1 MDKERYKG
9 YYIKLRRE
17 ADADV
22 IAALDAVDN
31 RQDYIRRLVRDDM
44 AQEDRKDDR

>member
-9 YYIKLRRE
+9 YYLKLRRA

-31 RQDYIRRLVRDDM
+31 RQDYIRRLVRNDM
-44 AQEDRKDDR
+44 EQEDRKNER

>member
-9 YYIKLRRE
+9 YYIKLRRT

-44 AQEDRKDDR
+44 KQEDKTDAN